1 MENIITREKY
11 LKLKTLLDSND
22 PQNID
27 LVINIIDNCS
37 IEKSFPHLLNL
48 YTKHKNIKY
57 TFASTISRSKKLLN
71 FIHSLNNKII
81 TEVYANDNK
90 SQFNLKSVLMLYDAY
105 VSQYTRNKDKE
116 FIKKERQMLINEFT
130 GTHRNLINL
139 TSKQLK
145 NKNVRNNQKNTK

>member
-27 LVINIIDNCS
+27 LVINIIDNCN

-57 TFASTISRSKKLLN
+57 TFASTISRSKNLLN
-71 FIHSLNNKII
+71 FIYNLNNEII
-81 TEVYANDNK
+81 NEVYVNDNR

-105 VSQYTRNKDKE
+105 VSQYARNKNKE
-116 FIKKERQMLINEFT
+116 SIKKERQMLINEFT

-145 NKNVRNNQKNTK
+145 NKNARNSQKNTK